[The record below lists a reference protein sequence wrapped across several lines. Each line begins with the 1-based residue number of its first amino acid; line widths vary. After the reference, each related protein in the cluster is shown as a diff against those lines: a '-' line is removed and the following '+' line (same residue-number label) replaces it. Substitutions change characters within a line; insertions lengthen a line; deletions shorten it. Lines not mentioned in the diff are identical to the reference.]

1 MISVEEVKKIA
12 RLSCLELT
20 DAETEQYTLEFNTI
34 LQHFEVLKTADVEN
48 DLDEASIQIPLEGRL
63 DETKNSH
70 VSPEDFSPYL
80 ENRFFKVPRVID
92 SGS

>member
-20 DAETEQYTLEFNTI
+20 DEETEQYTLEFNTI
-34 LQHFEVLKTADVEN
+34 LQHFEVLNTADVED
-48 DLDEASIQIPLEGRL
+48 DLDEASIQIPHEGRL

-70 VSPEDFSPYL
+70 VSPENFSPYL